1 MPQRLYHSQTPAVEP
16 EHHSRGIFPNSPP
29 ADPVATYF
37 QQRCPACGRRLLIL
51 VEYLGQQVCC
61 GHCRRAF
68 VARDASQDR
77 GDVVDVGSSML
88 ERAERLLA
96 LLESSSRRR
105 QMCKV

>member
-1 MPQRLYHSQTPAVEP
+1 MPQHLCHSQTPVAGSER
-16 EHHSRGIFPNSPP
+16 HSRVIFPDSPP
-29 ADPVATYF
+29 AGPTATYF
-37 QQRCPACGRRLLIL
+37 QQPCPACGRRLLIL

-77 GDVVDVGSSML
+77 GDVVDVDSPIL

-105 QMCKV
+105 RMCKV

>member
-1 MPQRLYHSQTPAVEP
+1 MPQRLYHSQTTVEP
-16 EHHSRGIFPNSPP
+16 EHRSRGIFPDSPP
-29 ADPVATYF
+29 AGPIPTYF
-37 QQRCPACGRRLLIL
+37 QQHCPACGRRLLIL